1 MSPDAL
7 ALMAALD
14 RSRTEETPGRITG
27 RGTTTTPRMVP
38 IMPGKPS
45 SGVSRDQIQARLRK
59 WGIDWDIARV
69 TAAVRE
75 CVAAGRV
82 YPGPKGFYS
91 RRVVKGI
98 DECGG
103 AA

>member
-27 RGTTTTPRMVP
+27 RGTTTTPRLLP

-59 WGIDWDIARV
+59 WGVDWGIERV

-75 CVAAGRV
+75 CVAAGV
-82 YPGPKGFYS
+82 VSSGPKGLYS
-91 RRVVKGI
+91 RRVVKGL

-103 AA
+103 VA